1 MTMVRVSLRISGRV
15 QGVFYRA
22 SARDEA
28 ARLGL
33 KGWVRN
39 LPNGD
44 VEAEVEGP
52 DTTVERF
59 LDWCRQGPPAARV
72 EDVEVARKE
81 YRGDLRSFS
90 ISY

>member
-1 MTMVRVSLRISGRV
+1 MKPVRVNLRISGLV

-28 ARLGL
+28 LALGL

-39 LPNGD
+39 LLNGD

-52 DTTVERF
+52 EDDVERF
-59 LDWCRQGPPAARV
+59 IDWCRQGPPGARV
-72 EDVEVARKE
+72 EEVEVERKE
-81 YRGDLRSFS
+81 FRGDLRAFA
-90 ISY
+90 IAY